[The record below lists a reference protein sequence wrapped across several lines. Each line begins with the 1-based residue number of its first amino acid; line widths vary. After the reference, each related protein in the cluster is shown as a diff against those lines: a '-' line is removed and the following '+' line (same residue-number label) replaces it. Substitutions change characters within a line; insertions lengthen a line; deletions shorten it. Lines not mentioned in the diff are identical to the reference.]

1 MSSINMPYKGSLT
14 REQFLFYEMRIVA
27 QMIIT
32 GKSDAEIIDEIYAD
46 NTFQYPTERMLKNI
60 TSVCL
65 RRLYAMKDESLM
77 RVIAMKPVEE
87 AKQVCLYAIMR
98 ENRIM
103 WEFMITVIGEK
114 YRLLDMTFSDSD
126 LNIFFMRLQ
135 EQSDIVA
142 SWTESTIKK
151 MKSVIKRILI
161 ENDYIDN
168 GRSKVLNPVLL
179 SNTLENAIRSNND
192 LLALPA
198 FNCFS

>member
-1 MSSINMPYKGSLT
+1 
-14 REQFLFYEMRIVA
+14 
-27 QMIIT
+27 
-32 GKSDAEIIDEIYAD
+32 
-46 NTFQYPTERMLKNI
+46 
-60 TSVCL
+60 
-65 RRLYAMKDESLM
+65 
-77 RVIAMKPVEE
+77 
-87 AKQVCLYAIMR
+87 MR

-161 ENDYIDN
+161 ENDYIDS

>member
-1 MSSINMPYKGSLT
+1 
-14 REQFLFYEMRIVA
+14 
-27 QMIIT
+27 
-32 GKSDAEIIDEIYAD
+32 
-46 NTFQYPTERMLKNI
+46 
-60 TSVCL
+60 
-65 RRLYAMKDESLM
+65 
-77 RVIAMKPVEE
+77 MKPVKE
-87 AKQVCLYAIMR
+87 AKQGCLYAIMR
-98 ENRIM
+98 ENRNI

-161 ENDYIDN
+161 ENDYIDS